1 MSFEIAD
8 WVLWTAFAF
17 ISVAFVLAFIR
28 LARGP
33 RITDRVLALDLISGL
48 CLGTLILIALK
59 SEEATYLN
67 VAIAL
72 AVISFLGTAAL
83 ARYLERGGARK

>member
-1 MSFEIAD
+1 MSFEIPT
-8 WVLWTAFAF
+8 WVLTVATLFLSAAF
-17 ISVAFVLAFIR
+17 ILAFIR

-48 CLGTLILIALK
+48 CLSTLMLIALQ
-59 SEEATYLN
+59 SENATYLN

-83 ARYLERGGARK
+83 ARYLERGGAEE

>member
-1 MSFEIAD
+1 MSFEIPV
-8 WVLWTAFAF
+8 WVMTLASLFLSAAFF
-17 ISVAFVLAFIR
+17 LAFIR

-48 CLGTLILIALK
+48 CLSTLVLIALL
-59 SEEATYLN
+59 SENATYLN

-83 ARYLERGGARK
+83 ARYLERGGAEE